1 MAERGRIP
9 ADLRRRVDHA
19 TGDWKERFVTR
30 WLAEQLAGAD
40 PATLPPARREQLRA
54 TWGLTDLEMGRCV
67 ALLTQVGY
75 GQRPAPKRRRDRSHG
90 RKLAGQ
96 LAHVN
101 GVLPR
106 AIALRAPTTAN
117 THATEPPGR
126 GVDRWGEISCNTLL
140 RAKHLGALAAL
151 FGAWRYRTD
160 RDDPAG
166 YLSVGKLAFQ
176 LQHHR
181 YRGGRDLAWVY
192 ETLVELENLRL
203 QADVDL
209 GEEGHASKAHAIPEG
224 PLFEIE
230 HLLDGEWLSLE
241 DYAAALGDETAAGRC
256 GREDT
261 LRIIPSAWVREELT
275 REDRAPV
282 FIHMGVWRSLRPF
295 EQRLYAF
302 LQGQRATS
310 GAIYFFLGAPDRFTL
325 GLSERRLDRCASTV
339 REALTNI
346 ARHDK
351 RYASAPGRVAY
362 QEGKHGRADQRAPRF
377 PSFTVFLNV
386 GQPSSPTSIARGM
399 KSQARRP
406 VAIRGLSR
414 RVAERITEHDV
425 DVDELDSARVARD
438 GEQATRMEAAERQRA
453 IVQAY
458 AAARLAASQR
468 AELERSPRTGPDPPA
483 PRAGPGP

>member
-1 MAERGRIP
+1 MADRGRIP

-30 WLAEQLAGAD
+30 WLGERLGGAD
-40 PATLPPARREQLRA
+40 PATLSDDRRDELRNV
-54 TWGLTDLEMGRCV
+54 WGLTELEMGRCL
-67 ALLTQVGY
+67 ALLTQTGY

-90 RKLAGQ
+90 HKLAGQ

-106 AIALRAPTTAN
+106 ALALRVPSTAN
-117 THATEPPGR
+117 THATQPPGR
-126 GVDRWGEISCNTLL
+126 GVDRWGEISCDTLL
-140 RAKHLGALAAL
+140 RAKHLGMLAAL
-151 FGAWRYRTD
+151 FGAWRYRSD

-166 YLSVGKLAFQ
+166 YLSAGKLAFL

-192 ETLVELENLRL
+192 QTLVELETLGL
-203 QADVDL
+203 HADVDL
-209 GEEGHASKAHAIPEG
+209 GEEGHASQAHAIPEG
-224 PLFEIE
+224 PLFTIE

-241 DYAAALGDETAAGRC
+241 DYAAALGDDSAAGRC

-261 LRIIPSAWVREELT
+261 LRIIPAAWVRHEIT

-282 FIHMGVWRSLRPF
+282 FLHMGVWRSLRPF

-302 LQGQRATS
+302 LQGQRAVS
-310 GAIYFFLGAPDRFTL
+310 GAIYFFLGDPDRFTL
-325 GLSERRLDRCASTV
+325 GLAERRLDRCAATV

-351 RYASAPGRVAY
+351 RYAAPPGRVAF
-362 QEGKHGRADQRAPRF
+362 QEGKHGRADQRARRF
-377 PSFTVFLNV
+377 PSFTVFV
-386 GQPSSPTSIARGM
+386 TSGQPSSATVIARAM

-414 RVAERITEHDV
+414 RLAERITDHDV
-425 DVDELDSARVARD
+425 NVDELDADRLAAA
-438 GEQATRMEAAERQRA
+438 GEQAARAEAAKRQRA

-458 AAARLAASQR
+458 AASRLAATQR
-468 AELERSPRTGPDPPA
+468 AGAARSPRAGPDPPP
-483 PRAGPGP
+483 PRAGP